1 MKSQNGPKILKNCTK
16 ALKVKKMIFLV
27 SQKKKD
33 FFEINNLSNVS
44 PKKKK
49 KKKNLPNDN
58 FSASSKNLTFVLL
71 VISSCP
77 LLLEIKMLWK
87 KELQDCSWYVILW
100 IFNEVS
106 LVKFIIQFI
115 FLVNAM

>member
-1 MKSQNGPKILKNCTK
+1 MYLQ
-16 ALKVKKMIFLV
+16 
-27 SQKKKD
+27 
-33 FFEINNLSNVS
+33 
-44 PKKKK
+44 KKKK

-58 FSASSKNLTFVLL
+58 VSASSKNLTFVLL

-77 LLLEIKMLWK
+77 LLLEIRMLWK
-87 KELQDCSWYVILW
+87 KELQDCSWYAILW

-115 FLVNAM
+115 FLVNAMLSHV